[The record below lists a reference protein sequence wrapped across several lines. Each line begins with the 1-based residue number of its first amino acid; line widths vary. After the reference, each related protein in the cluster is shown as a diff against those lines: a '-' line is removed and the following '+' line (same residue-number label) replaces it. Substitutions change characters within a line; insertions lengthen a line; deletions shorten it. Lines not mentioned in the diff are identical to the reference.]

1 MKRIGIIKKISK
13 KIPQYSYITIYKLF
27 VRPHFGYG
35 DVIYDLTNN
44 ERFSQKKLKNVIPCY
59 SCKMTR
65 AVKITSQNIYTTNK
79 VLNLLNLKA
88 ILGNH
93 IPFIKNN

>member
-1 MKRIGIIKKISK
+1 MSKAMKRIGIIKKISK
-13 KIPQYSYITIYKLF
+13 KLPQYSYITIYKLF

-59 SCKMTR
+59 SCNDTGR
-65 AVKITSQNIYTTNK
+65 QNNISEYLHNK
-79 VLNLLNLKA
+79 
-88 ILGNH
+88 
-93 IPFIKNN
+93 